1 MRATVLAKRR
11 PVRNGAFM
19 KKGSLVGKG
28 SYEKRGFLKTG
39 LCREGELN
47 REERLQGVIEERAHY
62 GRESRRCCSDG
73 LVITK
78 VISEEN

>member
-39 LCREGELN
+39 LCREGELS
-47 REERLQGVIEERAHY
+47 REERCKEL
-62 GRESRRCCSDG
+62 
-73 LVITK
+73 
-78 VISEEN
+78 